1 MSVKAQTKRACEGY
15 QVYFLL
21 LVEEETRSDL
31 TTSAS
36 GSRRSARLKKLPRF
50 CGGNSTKDTISN
62 AEGFFACGSSS
73 LAESLFCFQGNKIK
87 EKDNVLCIKSAVL
100 RFLC

>member
-1 MSVKAQTKRACEGY
+1 MPFAVLHGYRLSLFMFFLSIRKERTKE
-15 QVYFLL
+15 
-21 LVEEETRSDL
+21 
-31 TTSAS
+31 SAS
-36 GSRRSARLKKLPRF
+36 FLR
-50 CGGNSTKDTISN
+50 GGNSTKDTISN